1 MAGSAVPDARKGGI
15 MPTPTTSSTSSHM
28 ASAAEEPGSAP
39 QDVHGHDLPAGPIL
53 VTGVCGFI
61 GSHVAVELLRRG
73 AAVIGVDT
81 RPLNRP
87 GRPGDVLS
95 LLQTQPQFRMVR
107 ADVRAP
113 EVAEAVQGTDAVIH
127 LAAATDVGASW
138 GEGFTDHAFSVLATQ
153 RLLDACIRHDV
164 QRVVVASSAHVYGPA
179 TSGEEPVRESD
190 PTEPTSPYGVA
201 KLAAE
206 RLALAYARRP
216 GSQLST
222 VALRFFPAF
231 GPGCNPQMVIP
242 RFFTAALTGE
252 AVPLF
257 GDGTARHTW
266 TYISD
271 LVEAAVRAVAAPLPP
286 GGAEV
291 VNAAGC
297 DAASLRQVAEMV
309 GQIVGR
315 PVPLRPAGERPGDAV
330 AVLADVTRAGRVLGF
345 VPSITLPDGLER
357 HWNTTI
363 PNSVRNTTK
372 AEVTA

>member
-1 MAGSAVPDARKGGI
+1 
-15 MPTPTTSSTSSHM
+15 MPTPTTSPTPPHL
-28 ASAAEEPGSAP
+28 ATAAGTPGSAP
-39 QDVHGHDLPAGPIL
+39 QGVHGHDLPAGPIL

-73 AAVIGVDT
+73 ADVIGVDT
-81 RPLNRP
+81 RPLTRP
-87 GRPGDVLS
+87 ARPGDVLGF
-95 LLQTQPQFRMVR
+95 LRTQPQFRMVQ

-113 EVAEAVQGTDAVIH
+113 EVVEAVQGTAAVIH

-138 GEGFTDHAFSVLATQ
+138 GEGFTDHASSILAAQ
-153 RLLDACIRHDV
+153 RLLDVCTRHDV

-179 TSGEEPVRESD
+179 TTGAGPVRESA

-216 GSQLST
+216 DSRLST

-242 RFFTAALTGE
+242 QFFTAALTGE

-286 GGAEV
+286 GGTEV
-291 VNAAGC
+291 VNAAGR
-297 DAASLRQVAEMV
+297 DAASLRRVAELI
-309 GQIVGR
+309 GEIVGR
-315 PVPLRPAGERPGDAV
+315 PVPLRPAGERPGDAA
-330 AVLADVTRAGRVLGF
+330 AVLADVTRAGRALGF
-345 VPSITLPDGLER
+345 VPSVTLPDGLER

-363 PNSVRNTTK
+363 PASVRNAST